1 METVKQRQTCY
12 GAIHSHKTK
21 PLLAPCEQGKG
32 ESAAFFTKYLQAI
45 YWGRKKARNY
55 RGFTLVEL
63 LLTLVIVG
71 TLTTMAANSYNEYK
85 DRSKAT
91 QAKSDILFIESK
103 IEFFYNENLKYPES
117 IDELKGQIPF
127 LDPWGNPYQYLNI
140 TTTNGKGKVRKD
152 HNLVPL
158 NSDYDLY
165 SMGKD
170 GKSVSPLTAK
180 ASRDDIVRANNG
192 AFVGLASEY

>member
-1 METVKQRQTCY
+1 
-12 GAIHSHKTK
+12 
-21 PLLAPCEQGKG
+21 
-32 ESAAFFTKYLQAI
+32 
-45 YWGRKKARNY
+45 
-55 RGFTLVEL
+55 
-63 LLTLVIVG
+63 
-71 TLTTMAANSYNEYK
+71 
-85 DRSKAT
+85 
-91 QAKSDILFIESK
+91 
-103 IEFFYNENLKYPES
+103 
-117 IDELKGQIPF
+117 
-127 LDPWGNPYQYLNI
+127 LNI

>member
-1 METVKQRQTCY
+1 MVVYTAR
-12 GAIHSHKTK
+12 
-21 PLLAPCEQGKG
+21 LLEV
-32 ESAAFFTKYLQAI
+32 I
-45 YWGRKKARNY
+45 RKKTR
-55 RGFTLVEL
+55 RCCGLTLVEL
-63 LLTLVIVG
+63 LLALVISGILATIAVS
-71 TLTTMAANSYNEYK
+71 AYSEYM
-85 DRSKAT
+85 DRLKT
-91 QAKSDILFIESK
+91 GQAKNDILLIQLV
-103 IEFFYNENLKYPES
+103 IQRFYTVNFKYPES
-117 IDELKGQIPF
+117 LGELTEQIPQ

-140 TTTNGKGKVRKD
+140 ATTKGKGKVRKD

-192 AFVGLASEY
+192 GFIGLASEY

>member
-1 METVKQRQTCY
+1 MDRANTV
-12 GAIHSHKTK
+12 
-21 PLLAPCEQGKG
+21 
-32 ESAAFFTKYLQAI
+32 
-45 YWGRKKARNY
+45 
-55 RGFTLVEL
+55 
-63 LLTLVIVG
+63 
-71 TLTTMAANSYNEYK
+71 
-85 DRSKAT
+85 
-91 QAKSDILFIESK
+91 QAKSDILLIESV
-103 IEFFYNENLKYPES
+103 IERFYIADLKYPES
-117 IDELKGQIPF
+117 LGELTGQIPQ

-140 TTTNGKGKVRKD
+140 TTTKGKGKVRKD

-192 AFVGLASEY
+192 GFIGLASEY